1 MKINFDVDVEKPEN
15 DFKRMAAEIMND
27 WILQIEDTRYRITE
41 IEFYLKNDTHNDV
54 YAHGH
59 EIQKE
64 VGKWYFHGSG
74 VDITFGSG
82 SFYGGILI
90 RAIYNLDTRKYI
102 YGPIKVVTELLSS
115 IKNVYRSSLSFGFI
129 ADDEKLIESEIPI
142 AAPRVGL
149 NSKHNQEM
157 HDKFYR
163 FVVMP
168 KMQHANKTEIVEAM
182 KKQGYSEEE
191 SNNIWG

>member
-1 MKINFDVDVEKPEN
+1 MMINFNVDVEKPN
-15 DFKRMAAEIMND
+15 VDFKRIASEIMND
-27 WILQIEDTRYRITE
+27 WILQIENKKYRITE
-41 IEFYLKNDTHNDV
+41 IEFYLKHDEHNDG
-54 YAHGH
+54 YTHGH
-59 EIQKE
+59 ELQRE
-64 VGKWYFHGSG
+64 MGKWYFHGSG
-74 VDITFGSG
+74 IDITFGNECS
-82 SFYGGILI
+82 YGGILI
-90 RAIYNLDTRKYI
+90 RAIYNLDTHKYV
-102 YGPIKVVTELLSS
+102 YGPIKVVTEVLSS
-115 IKNVYRSSLSFGFI
+115 IKNVYYSTLLFGLNP
-129 ADDEKLIESEIPI
+129 DSEKRIEREIPI

-149 NSKHNQEM
+149 NSLHNQVM